1 MSDSLTCSVCKLTK
15 PATGFVKY
23 KTGFRKH
30 CKDCHNKKAK
40 TYRTKN
46 PDSVKNSKL
55 KQTLG
60 VTLADKIAIVKKQN
74 GCCAVCKIDLKTV
87 KLTSVDHCHK
97 TGKIRGVLCNACNV
111 GLGHFR
117 DSVKNLFF
125 AAAYLVIGHFK
136 DSIQNLKSAIQYLI
150 KHQS

>member
-15 PATGFVKY
+15 PATGFVNY

-60 VTLADKIAIVKKQN
+60 VTLADKIAMVKKQN

-125 AAAYLVIGHFK
+125 AAAYLVKNRF
-136 DSIQNLKSAIQYLI
+136 
-150 KHQS
+150 